1 MNFLARAWRYIT
13 RKPTKSILLMITFFV
28 IGNLVILGL
37 GISTA
42 AENAKILTRM
52 NMRAAISYEVDY
64 EKFYEWVNTL
74 EDEDAINQAYR
85 SYPTVDE
92 EMALKLAEDERVK
105 AFNYNITN
113 MAYSHGFDSVPVG
126 NEENRGTSTYIDE
139 EGNEQAYIEPNI
151 AINANMFPNMIEL
164 AEGTYTVVEG
174 RFYDQNDIDQAAPV
188 CLITSEMAEVN
199 GLKIGD
205 AISYTM
211 FGQWEKAE
219 LEQNGVDTEDI
230 YQELEIIGIFNNAN
244 EVDPNS
250 DRFRWMGPSES
261 PKNIILMPLTSYGE
275 YAKALMRKM
284 YEEIYMKQN
293 PEAFQDIDLDEQLEE
308 TTRPSRV
315 IYLLNDPLDV
325 DDFIR
330 DHQNDIGEYLKLNAN
345 NDQFKK
351 LARPLD
357 TLSFFAGIIV
367 WIVVINAIVI
377 ISLVTALTLK
387 TREYEIGVLLSI
399 GVSKIKIIL
408 QLFAELILIALL
420 GFSLAA
426 VSGSLMAGS
435 VGRVVLDYQTNT
447 EAQYGE
453 VTDDGGY
460 YWYGDG
466 DYFTTVTQDDL
477 LSKYEVKISPLL
489 IGEIYLLGT
498 AVVLVAIVVPSF
510 MIMRLNPKQ
519 ILLEQN

>member
-1 MNFLARAWRYIT
+1 
-13 RKPTKSILLMITFFV
+13 
-28 IGNLVILGL
+28 
-37 GISTA
+37 
-42 AENAKILTRM
+42 
-52 NMRAAISYEVDY
+52 
-64 EKFYEWVNTL
+64 
-74 EDEDAINQAYR
+74 
-85 SYPTVDE
+85 
-92 EMALKLAEDERVK
+92 
-105 AFNYNITN
+105 
-113 MAYSHGFDSVPVG
+113 
-126 NEENRGTSTYIDE
+126 
-139 EGNEQAYIEPNI
+139 
-151 AINANMFPNMIEL
+151 
-164 AEGTYTVVEG
+164 
-174 RFYDQNDIDQAAPV
+174 
-188 CLITSEMAEVN
+188 
-199 GLKIGD
+199 
-205 AISYTM
+205 
-211 FGQWEKAE
+211 
-219 LEQNGVDTEDI
+219 
-230 YQELEIIGIFNNAN
+230 
-244 EVDPNS
+244 
-250 DRFRWMGPSES
+250 
-261 PKNIILMPLTSYGE
+261 MPLTSYGE